1 MTLRRRRFLQ
11 ISAAAAALPALPRLA
26 RAETYPSRTVRIIV
40 ATSAGGTT
48 DIVARLLGQWLAD
61 KLGQSFVVE
70 NRTGGGNNIGT
81 EAAARSPADGYTL
94 FMANTVN
101 AINTTLYKN
110 LNYNFITDLVPVAIV
125 MRSPVIM
132 QVHPSVPAKT
142 VPEFIA
148 YAKANPGKVNMGSG
162 GVGATG
168 HMAGELF
175 QLMAGIKLTHVPYR
189 GESLA
194 LTDLLGGQV
203 QVVFATAGSSIQY
216 IKADKLRPLAV
227 TTTERIAL
235 LPDLPT
241 LKEYLPGYEASSWNG
256 LTAPKNT
263 PPEIIEKLNR
273 EINTAMADPKIKS
286 RIVDLGGPPI
296 IGSPANFG
304 KIIAEDTAKWAKV
317 IKFSGAN
324 AE

>member
-1 MTLRRRRFLQ
+1 MLRRRRFLQ
-11 ISAAAAALPALPRLA
+11 ISAAAAAIPALPRLA
-26 RAETYPSRTVRIIV
+26 CAETYPSRTVRIIV

-110 LNYNFITDLVPVAIV
+110 LNYNFTTDLVPVAIV

-148 YAKANPGKVNMGSG
+148 YAKANPGKINMGSG

-203 QVVFATAGSSIQY
+203 QIVFATAGSSIQY

-296 IGSPANFG
+296 IGSPADFG

-317 IKFSGAN
+317 IQFSGAK